1 MQTSEAGRTLIKQ
14 FEGVRL
20 TSYRDVVGIL
30 TIGVGHTA
38 NVFENETITPQEAD
52 EFLAIDLHNAERAIL
67 NNVKVPLNQNQFD
80 ALSSFIFNIGGG
92 AFSKSTLLKL
102 LNQGDYLGAAS
113 QFLAWDMAGGQEQK
127 GLKNRRYAE
136 RDLFMTPEAV

>member
-1 MQTSEAGRTLIKQ
+1 MQTSEAGRNLIKQ

-20 TSYRDVVGIL
+20 TAYRDSVGIL

-52 EFLAIDLHNAERAIL
+52 EFLAIDLHNAEQAIH

-80 ALSSFIFNIGGG
+80 ALSSLIFNIGGG
-92 AFSKSTLLKL
+92 AFAKSTLLRL

-113 QFLAWDMAGGQEQK
+113 QFLVWNKTGGVESK
-127 GLKNRRYAE
+127 GLTNRRYAE
-136 RDLFMTPEAV
+136 RDLFMTPEAA